1 LIAYLL
7 CIVAGVIAAGIT
19 ARLQREGL
27 QAPPALRL
35 PLALA
40 AAGGAVLG
48 AYLLQLPADLA
59 GWVAPPPA
67 GARGD
72 AVAYG
77 GRTVLGGILIG
88 WVAVEIVKAK
98 AKVRMA
104 TGDAFAL
111 PLSVALAFGRLGC
124 LLAGCCAG
132 IECAPG
138 AWALRDANGVS
149 RVPVQ
154 AIEIAFHTLASLV
167 LIVAARRGFGRGH
180 RLATYVAIYAILR
193 FVLEEYRPHPR
204 ILLGLTYYQWL
215 AIALFVLGSITTARR
230 WRRAAP
236 PRAQ

>member
-1 LIAYLL
+1 MIAYFL
-7 CIVAGVIAAGIT
+7 CIVAGVVAAGIT
-19 ARLQREGL
+19 ARLQRDEL
-27 QAPPALRL
+27 QTPRALRL

-40 AAGGAVLG
+40 AAGGAVAG

-59 GWVAPPPA
+59 GWVAPPPP

-72 AVAYG
+72 ALPYG
-77 GRTVLGGILIG
+77 GRTVLGGILVG

-98 AKVRMA
+98 AKIREA

-132 IECAPG
+132 VECAPG
-138 AWALRDANGVS
+138 TWAIRDASGVS

-154 AIEIAFHTLASLV
+154 AIEIAFHALASLALV
-167 LIVAARRGFGRGH
+167 VAARRGVGRGH

-193 FVLEEYRPHPR
+193 FVLEEFRPHPR
-204 ILLGLTYYQWL
+204 VLLGLTYYQVL
-215 AIALFVLGSITTARR
+215 ALALFALGSITTARR
-230 WRRAAP
+230 WRSAEQLRTH
-236 PRAQ
+236 